1 MPPLPPLA
9 IQPSTTVL
17 APIYDI
23 NWSASP
29 FGDYPYLVK
38 VPGSRCYQ
46 FYLTQTEEARYLKE
60 ILEDHVK
67 FPTFPRRLNGD
78 VIVDCHPDYPPITSQ
93 ESDTNITSNVFLA
106 IFGNY
111 ASRLQ
116 NGKPIWLRNGLG
128 TCFTMIKFQQAMN
141 SVIPGTTLCTVHYSD
156 DILPIQ
162 AAFDFRE

>member
-17 APIYDI
+17 APIYHI
-23 NWSASP
+23 NWSVCQ

-38 VPGSRCYQ
+38 VPGRRCYQ

-60 ILEDHVK
+60 ILGDHVK
-67 FPTFPRRLNGD
+67 FSTFLRSLNSD
-78 VIVDCHPDYPPITSQ
+78 VIADPDYPPITPQ
-93 ESDTNITSNVFLA
+93 ESDTNNTSTVFKA

-116 NGKPIWLRNGLG
+116 ESRPIG
-128 TCFTMIKFQQAMN
+128 
-141 SVIPGTTLCTVHYSD
+141 
-156 DILPIQ
+156 
-162 AAFDFRE
+162 